1 MIDGSWGRCLFP
13 YRCVVSGSKVGTRA
27 ILYDRQTG
35 RTVRETEDVFRNVG
49 ELKIIREVVFMKVW
63 AEVDPSLNPA
73 LLGKTWFL
81 PIGSGFQSPMANT
94 KSWSALERLFN
105 LHEARSGDVD
115 QRPWNFR
122 VDENEVSV

>member
-13 YRCVVSGSKVGTRA
+13 YRCVVSGSKGTRA

-63 AEVDPSLNPA
+63 LRSILLNPA
-73 LLGKTWFL
+73 LFGKGVVL

-94 KSWSALERLFN
+94 KS
-105 LHEARSGDVD
+105 
-115 QRPWNFR
+115 
-122 VDENEVSV
+122 